1 MNQIEIVI
9 GNQARLGKVVE
20 VHQPLPEVCSKQNNG
35 HAAFGAN
42 LPEGEQ
48 LKQFIERAKAA
59 REEDGANRAHHK
71 MEFAQ

>member
-9 GNQARLGKVVE
+9 GNQARLGEVVE
-20 VHQPLPEVCSKQNNG
+20 VHQPLPEVCSKQNDG
-35 HAAFGAN
+35 HAAFGAD

-48 LKQFIERAKAA
+48 LKQFIKRAEAT
-59 REEDGANRAHHK
+59 REEDGPNRTHHK